1 MQYTLDMS
9 KLVPQMLEASLTTVE
24 IFFCTALISLPL
36 GLLVAFGRMSRHK
49 WIRWPV
55 MAYMSVMR
63 GTPLILQV
71 LFLYFLPYYLFGGL
85 FPRLLSAIIAFSLNY
100 AAYFAEIYRAG
111 IEGIPQ
117 GQREAAKV
125 LGFSKG
131 QTFIR
136 ILLPQMVK
144 RVLPPMSNEFM
155 TLVKDTALA
164 STIGVMEL
172 FRIAKNAQSTFFSS
186 TPLLVAGVFYYIMNY
201 VISFSFQLW
210 EKKLSY
216 YR

>member
-1 MQYTLDMS
+1 MQYSLDMS
-9 KLVPQMLEASLTTVE
+9 KLIPQMLDASLTTVE
-24 IFFCTALISLPL
+24 LFFFTAVISIPL
-36 GLLVAFGRMSRHK
+36 GLLVAFGRMSKCK
-49 WIRWPV
+49 WIKWSV
-55 MAYMSVMR
+55 MVYISIMR

-111 IEGIPQ
+111 IEGIAP
-117 GQREAAKV
+117 GQWEAAKV
-125 LGFSKG
+125 VGFSRG
-131 QTFIR
+131 QTFLR
-136 ILLPQMVK
+136 IILPQMVK
-144 RVLPPMSNEFM
+144 RVLPPMANEFM

-186 TPLLVAGVFYYIMNY
+186 MPLLVAGIFYYIMNY
-201 VISFSFQLW
+201 VISFFFQLA
-210 EKKLSY
+210 EKRLSY
-216 YR
+216 YK